1 MGDIDRKR
9 YAAVRALEG
18 LGAVWKDG
26 AWQDV
31 PEVAVRGGFLAAA
44 EALYQEL
51 VGYCEEFAGAPEG
64 SELERDFERLMDLLQ
79 VYEAER
85 AKLGL

>member
-9 YAAVRALEG
+9 YAAVRALES
-18 LGAVWKDG
+18 LGAVWKEG
-26 AWQDV
+26 TWQDV
-31 PEVAVRGGFLAAA
+31 PQAGVPAAFLAAA
-44 EALYQEL
+44 EALHQEL

-79 VYEAER
+79 GYEAER